1 MVVKLN
7 NLKANVMNNITE
19 EFMTEVKE
27 YLRLRKEHL
36 EIVATIKVTKVITQ
50 AILLITGIVALMSM
64 ATFFIIS
71 AVLLIKPYVGEI
83 LAFFF
88 GGILYICF
96 WFIVYL
102 LRNIIIINPIAKFV
116 NSIIKV

>member
-1 MVVKLN
+1 
-7 NLKANVMNNITE
+7 MNNITE

-50 AILLITGIVALMSM
+50 ATGIVALMSM